1 MRGGRL
7 LAENSPSALLEEHNT
22 DLLEDIV
29 LKLSRNDNIRNT
41 QGREVGIIKENEP
54 DEETAGPSQ
63 KSSNRKRLMISYT
76 LDSVENNNG
85 FVNTFNRIRAL
96 TLKNIL
102 VMLRNIV

>member
-7 LAENSPSALLEEHNT
+7 LAENSPSALLEEHHT

-29 LKLSRNDNIRNT
+29 LKLCRNDKIRNP
-41 QGREVGIIKENEP
+41 QGCEVGIIKDNEP

-63 KSSNRKRLMISYT
+63 KSSNRKKPMISHT
-76 LDSVENNNG
+76 MDSVEHNSG

-96 TLKNIL
+96 SLKNIL
-102 VMLRNIV
+102 VMTRNIV